1 MAEALWLLSGL
12 WLWETKTGVGDSFGD
27 SSLAYRKS
35 VHQTFRQADFRLPLI
50 WQASYFPALFSS
62 LLVCFPFFIPGCW
75 GLPVIL
81 LSLQFPPAFP
91 SSLVR
96 FSDPEVVVKHIRIP
110 KTTLLPLLRCHR
122 LFIILMCVELQS

>member
-12 WLWETKTGVGDSFGD
+12 WLWENQDRSFGD

-62 LLVCFPFFIPGCW
+62 LLVCSPFFILGCW

-81 LSLQFPPAFP
+81 LSLPIAP
-91 SSLVR
+91 SLSLILVR
-96 FSDPEVVVKHIRIP
+96 FSDPEAVIEHIRIP

-122 LFIILMCVELQS
+122 LFIILMRVELQS